1 MQELA
6 GHLAHPFVRC
16 AHSALEPD
24 AGGGIHRRQQG
35 DARAD
40 RTRRIQPDGGD
51 AVEDRHRFQRGVLRF
66 S

>member
-6 GHLAHPFVRC
+6 GHLAHTLRTLR
-16 AHSALEPD
+16 AALEPD

-51 AVEDRHRFQRGVLRF
+51 AVEDRHRFQRGVLRL